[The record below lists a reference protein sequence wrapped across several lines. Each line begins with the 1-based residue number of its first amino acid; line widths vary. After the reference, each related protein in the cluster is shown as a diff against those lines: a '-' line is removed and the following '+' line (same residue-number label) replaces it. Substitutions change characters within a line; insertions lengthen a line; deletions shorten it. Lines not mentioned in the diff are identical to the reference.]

1 LHQRLKYIANE
12 RFIIIKVEQTMI
24 VMKNIVVP
32 YIELEGVRDGDLH
45 TFKVVNTYL
54 FIENTINRSPAL
66 LKVVKIAIKY
76 MVK

>member
-32 YIELEGVRDGDLH
+32 YIELEGVRDGGLH